1 MQQSP
6 AQTVTHFSVIST
18 QTVHSRSWAVC
29 LNTFAFIYALLFCF
43 FFFFLHDVFW
53 WKPLFVQQFKI
64 REPKS
69 ISFNLALAFPS
80 SWNCDW
86 AHVSE
91 AESVGRPAATPQ
103 SLPFL
108 RNCKIPSKESVQK
121 KTQMCMLS
129 KKSIGKGR
137 SYKGNQRSAETE
149 TLHWPFGQLG
159 QSPWSFGGWGLVSG
173 ECRPPGR
180 KHGPQ
185 TGPCFLCERG
195 REHRVT
201 FLRYHKLSV
210 PN

>member
-1 MQQSP
+1 M
-6 AQTVTHFSVIST
+6 
-18 QTVHSRSWAVC
+18 R
-29 LNTFAFIYALLFCF
+29 F
-43 FFFFLHDVFW
+43 FFVFSFCFLHDVFW

-86 AHVSE
+86 ARVSE

-108 RNCKIPSKESVQK
+108 RNCKIPSKESGQK

-137 SYKGNQRSAETE
+137 SYKGNQRRNWNA
-149 TLHWPFGQLG
+149 TLTFRTTWTKSLEF
-159 QSPWSFGGWGLVSG
+159 WGL
-173 ECRPPGR
+173 RPCIWR
-180 KHGPQ
+180 VQ
-185 TGPCFLCERG
+185 AS
-195 REHRVT
+195 REEAWATNRTV
-201 FLRYHKLSV
+201 FPVWKR
-210 PN
+210 